1 VGFVSGF
8 FLDTVGVALGVEKDA
23 QFRKIEVEGAGLE
36 AAPTE
41 GGGEVPSAL
50 EKPIEIVLGR
60 AAEAGEG
67 FSVGEPVAGK
77 NDGAGEASGAGFAI
91 GTEVNESRAGKALFV
106 GTQGAESVGKAWGKH
121 RNDAVD
127 QVDAVGSFASFLI
140 EGGAG

>member
-1 VGFVSGF
+1 MGFVSGF
-8 FLDTVGVALGVEKDA
+8 FLDTVGAALSVEKYP

-41 GGGEVPSAL
+41 GGRKVPGAL
-50 EKPIEIVLGR
+50 EKPIEIVLGG

-67 FSVGEPVAGK
+67 FGVGETVAGK

-91 GTEVNESRAGKALFV
+91 GTEVNESGAGKALFV